1 MKILILRLS
10 SLGDI
15 VLTQPVT
22 SELRR
27 SFPSAEIHYLTKPG
41 FVDIVEAFG
50 TVDQVINYEKSPGF
64 HLELLK
70 RRYDLV
76 IDLHAKLSTYIIGIL
91 VPHTKLLRYK
101 KQHSKRK
108 IIVQKHLKQPG
119 LSTVELYLNCL
130 SKLPDLEVSPIMP
143 VPKLIAPKDPSL
155 VFEHDKP
162 LLAIFPGAT
171 HQTKMLPV
179 NKLHELIHRLGD
191 AYRYI
196 VLGTNAESYLGDLL
210 CKDNKNCQNHCGH
223 YSLPKLLA
231 VLEQVDLVISND
243 SGPMHLAAAL
253 GKPQIAVFGAT
264 HPSLGF
270 GPLNPKAI
278 VISMDL
284 ECQPCSLHGEECCP
298 LGHFNCLNTISVE
311 ALEQAV
317 KQFIKC

>member
-22 SELRR
+22 AELRR
-27 SFPSAEIHYLTKPG
+27 SYPSAEIHYLTKPG
-41 FVDIVEAFG
+41 FVDIVKTFG
-50 TVDQVINYEKSPGF
+50 TVDQVIAYDKSLSF
-64 HLELLK
+64 HLGLLK
-70 RRYDLV
+70 LRYDLI
-76 IDLHAKLSTYIIGIL
+76 IDLHAKLSTFIL
-91 VPHTKLLRYK
+91 GCLIPHAKLLRYK
-101 KQHSKRK
+101 KQHGRRK
-108 IIVQKHLKQPG
+108 NIVQKHLKQSG

-130 SKLPDLEVSPIMP
+130 QKLPDFKASAVIP
-143 VPKLIAPKDPSL
+143 VPKLIVPKNPSL
-155 VFEHDKP
+155 AFEHDKP

-196 VLGTNAESYLGDLL
+196 VLGTSAESYLGDYL
-210 CKDNKNCQNHCGH
+210 CRDNKNCQNHCGR
-223 YSLPKLLA
+223 YNLPNLLC
-231 VLEQVDLVISND
+231 VLEQADLVISND

-253 GKPQIAVFGAT
+253 EKPQIAIFGAT

-270 GPLNPKAI
+270 GPLNSQASI
-278 VISMDL
+278 LSMDL
-284 ECQPCSLHGEECCP
+284 DCQPCSLHGGERCP
-298 LGHFNCLNTISVE
+298 LGHFNCMNSISVDS
-311 ALEQAV
+311 LEQAV

>member
-1 MKILILRLS
+1 MKILVLRLS
-10 SLGDI
+10 SLGDV

-27 SFPSAEIHYLTKPG
+27 SYPAAEIHFLTKPG
-41 FVDIVEAFG
+41 FVDIVKSFG

-64 HLELLK
+64 HLGLLK

-101 KQHSKRK
+101 KQHGRRK
-108 IIVQKHLKQPG
+108 NIVQKHLKQSG

-130 SKLPDLEVSPIMP
+130 QKLPDFKASAVIP
-143 VPKLIAPKDPSL
+143 VPKLIVPKNPSL
-155 VFEHDKP
+155 AFEHDKP

-171 HQTKMLPV
+171 HQTKMLPI
-179 NKLHELIHRLGD
+179 NKLQELIHKLGD

-196 VLGTNAESYLGDLL
+196 VLGTSAESYLGDLL
-210 CKDNKNCQNHCGH
+210 CKVSKNCQNHCGH
-223 YSLPKLLA
+223 YHLPELLC
-231 VLEQVDLVISND
+231 VLEQADLVISND

-253 GKPQIAVFGAT
+253 GIPQIAVFGAT
-264 HPSLGF
+264 HPALGF

-298 LGHFNCLNTISVE
+298 LGHFNCMNSISVE

-317 KQFIKC
+317 AALASK